1 MKKIIGGK
9 RYDTDTAKEVGFDS
23 FGYPRDFNHWK
34 ETLYRKNTGEFFLHG
49 EGGPQTKYA
58 TADGLSGWSSGERI
72 LPLTIAEAKEWA
84 EKHMTADEYEAV
96 FEIADEDAGK
106 KTVSFSL
113 PQWAID
119 KIATYAAEWKISKSE
134 VIEKFIKERE

>member
-1 MKKIIGGK
+1 MKKIISGK
-9 RYDTDTAKEVGFDS
+9 RYDTETAKEVGYYS
-23 FGYPRDFNHWK
+23 INPGQLNELT

-49 EGGPQTKYA
+49 EGGPQTRYA

-84 EKHMTADEYEAV
+84 EAHMTAEEYEAV
-96 FEIADEDAGK
+96 FEIAEDATDK
-106 KTVSFSL
+106 KTVTFSL

-119 KIATYAAEWKISKSE
+119 KIASRAAEWQVSKSE
-134 VIEKFIKERE
+134 VIERLLK